1 MLTRKSLRST
11 ICGPFYLD
19 GFFSGYVS
27 DAGASNQLI
36 DTNYD
41 GIQDIAYD
49 SDRFENSYVYVPRQL
64 KADGFTI
71 RGEEEQRVLSYEPAS
86 GLITIGRDFAVDLEE
101 GAYYEIHSHGLSPRS
116 VNRAIDWACSNSR
129 QDVWFMLGGG
139 LFDGDMQY
147 ADIAYWSTSGTN
159 ISAYKEIYSNE
170 SIAKRILTTVNYL
183 PNEYMYQTIATTPG
197 RTYKIYASVRSSSKG
212 TVDFG
217 VKENG
222 DGSVVAGIE
231 CTYTTIFGGTPANN
245 YDYDYPIEIVW
256 SGNSPTSPTGIDIV
270 ASVSGDSL
278 VVTSTSGTI
287 RLGMYVV
294 GDGLTT
300 NTRIVSTGTALGGV
314 GTYTIN
320 NSVGVIASAAMTITS
335 GIYQSDGLSEELWGG
350 QLTIP
355 DDCYAMK
362 VRLYGS
368 GNWSAVAVY
377 DTQAQEI
384 PWPGFLSPADQ
395 YAIAFGYYP
404 YYGRDATT
412 AGVVG
417 INAPPRPDAGSW
429 SIVPAQYPGPLA
441 VRAAAPFP
449 LASLDE
455 DSYPSNVE
463 NYLLAGA
470 YRFLS
475 TQLSRPDT
483 MDNTRFEML
492 RMKAERDWQAHSMSR
507 NPLAR
512 SRPVYGRSR
521 Q

>member
-1 MLTRKSLRST
+1 MLTKRNLRAA

-19 GFFSGYVS
+19 GFFSGNVS
-27 DAGASNQLI
+27 TVGTSSQLI
-36 DTNYD
+36 DTSYD

-49 SDRFENSYVYVPRQL
+49 SDRFENSYVYIPRQL
-64 KADGFTI
+64 RADGLTI
-71 RGEEEQRVLSYEPAS
+71 REEEEQRVLSYDPAS
-86 GLITIGRDFAVDLEE
+86 GLITIGRNFAVNLEI
-101 GAYYEIHSHGLSPRS
+101 GTYYEIHTHGLSSKS
-116 VNRAIDWACSNSR
+116 VNSAIDWACSNSR
-129 QDVWFMLGGG
+129 QDMWFMLGGN

-147 ADIAYWSTSGTN
+147 ENISYWSTSGTH

-170 SIAKRILTTVNYL
+170 SIAKRILTTNNSFS
-183 PNEYMYQTIATTPG
+183 NEYIYQTIPTTPG
-197 RTYKIYASVRSSSKG
+197 RTYKIYASVRSIPKG
-212 TVDFG
+212 TSDFG

-222 DGSVVAGIE
+222 SGSIVAGIE

-245 YDYDYPIEIVW
+245 YDYEYPIEITW
-256 SGNSPTSPTGIDIV
+256 AGDSPTSPTNIDIV
-270 ASVSGDSL
+270 AEVNGNSL
-278 VVTSTSGTI
+278 YVTSTSGVI

-294 GDGLTT
+294 GGGMTS
-300 NTRIVSTGTALGGV
+300 NTRIVGTGTTFGGV

-320 NSVGVIASAAMTITS
+320 NTFDAIASSAMTVTS
-335 GIYQSDGLSEELWGG
+335 KIYQSKELSEELWGG

-355 DDCYAMK
+355 DDCHAMK
-362 VRLYGS
+362 VRLYGT

-377 DTQAQEI
+377 DTQSQEI

-395 YAIAFGYYP
+395 YVVAFGYYP
-404 YYGRDATT
+404 HYGTNAQA

-449 LASLDE
+449 VTALDE
-455 DSYPSNVE
+455 DSYPSNVG

-475 TQLSRPDT
+475 TQLSRPNT

-512 SRPVYGRSR
+512 SRPVYGRPR

>member
-1 MLTRKSLRST
+1 MLTRRSLRST
-11 ICGPFYLD
+11 ISGPFYLD

-27 DAGASNQLI
+27 EAGASNELI
-36 DTNYD
+36 DKNYD

-49 SDRFENSYVYVPRQL
+49 SDRFENSYVYIPKQL
-64 KADGFTI
+64 MLDQSTI
-71 RGEEEQRVLSYEPAS
+71 REEEEQRVLSYEPAS
-86 GLITIGRDFAVDLEE
+86 GLITIGRDFAVGLEV
-101 GAYYEIHSHGLSPRS
+101 GTYYELHSHGLSPRS
-116 VNRAIDWACSNSR
+116 VNRAIDWSCSNSR

-139 LFDGDMQY
+139 LFDGDMQHE
-147 ADIAYWSTSGTN
+147 DISYWSVSGAGM
-159 ISAYKEIYSNE
+159 SAYKEIYSNE
-170 SIAKRILTTVNYL
+170 SIAKRILTTNSALSNNYI
-183 PNEYMYQTIATTPG
+183 YQTIATTPG
-197 RTYKIYASVRSSSKG
+197 RTYKIYASVRSGSKG
-212 TVDFG
+212 TADFG

-222 DGSVVAGIE
+222 SGLIVSGIE
-231 CTYTTIFGGTPANN
+231 CTYATTFGGIPPNN
-245 YDYDYPIEIVW
+245 YDYDYPIEIAW
-256 SGNSPTSPTGIDIV
+256 AGNSPTLPTSIDIV
-270 ASVSGDSL
+270 ASVSANSL
-278 VVTSTSGTI
+278 VVTATSGVI

-294 GDGLTT
+294 GDGLSA

-314 GTYTIN
+314 GTYTLN
-320 NSVGVIASAAMTITS
+320 NTFGAIAPASMAITS
-335 GIYQSDGLSEELWGG
+335 KIYQSNGLSEELWGG

-355 DDCYAMK
+355 SDCYAMN

-377 DTQAQEI
+377 DTQIQEI

-395 YAIAFGYYP
+395 HVIACGYYP
-404 YYGRDATT
+404 YYGRDAQS

-417 INAPPRPDAGSW
+417 ISAPPKPDSGSW

-441 VRAAAPFP
+441 VRAAASFP
-449 LASLDE
+449 RASLDE
-455 DSYPSNVE
+455 DSYPSNAE

-475 TQLSRPDT
+475 TQLARPDT

-512 SRPVYGRSR
+512 SRPVWGRVR